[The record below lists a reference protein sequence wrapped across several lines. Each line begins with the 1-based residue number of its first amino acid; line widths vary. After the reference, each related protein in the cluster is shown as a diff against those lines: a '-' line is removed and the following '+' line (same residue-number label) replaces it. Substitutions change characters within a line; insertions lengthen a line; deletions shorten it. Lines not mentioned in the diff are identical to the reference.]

1 MSINVSV
8 HINKKS
14 FTGWIQD
21 YKYSDTDGKS
31 TIQKIIVL
39 DDTSRLEMYFDD
51 FNEWKKFIDL
61 FNITDITDIRKKSC
75 EVES

>member
-1 MSINVSV
+1 MSIDISV
-8 HINKKS
+8 HIKKQS

-21 YKYSDTDGKS
+21 YKSSDTDGKS